1 MLLETLS
8 RISQN
13 ISQPGNDAIVVLGC
27 IIWVGIRLSESI
39 KQNDQ
44 VYHELIP
51 NLDTLEPAPG
61 I

>member
-1 MLLETLS
+1 MS
-8 RISQN
+8 Y
-13 ISQPGNDAIVVLGC
+13 
-27 IIWVGIRLSESI
+27 IIYHYVNIRLSESV

-61 I
+61 T